1 MDLPLQGKVKEPARK
16 GETVRIG
23 ELAAMTG
30 TTTKALRFYEERG
43 LLPPPQRTPGG
54 YRDYPPEAGD
64 RIDFIRRGRNAG
76 LTLAQIAEIL
86 DVRDSGEAPCHH
98 VEQLLASRLAELDRQ
113 IADLHELRA
122 SVAELHSRAVDADP
136 ETCDAATVCRY
147 L

>member
-1 MDLPLQGKVKEPARK
+1 MDLPLQGKVKEQDRK
-16 GETVRIG
+16 GGTVRIG

-64 RIDFIRRGRNAG
+64 RLEFIRRGRNAG

-86 DVRDSGEAPCHH
+86 ELRDAGHAPCHH
-98 VEQLLASRLAELDRQ
+98 VEKLLASRLAELDRQ
-113 IADLHELRA
+113 IADLQELRA
-122 SVAELHSRAVDADP
+122 TVAELHLHATEADP
-136 ETCDAATVCRY
+136 ETCYAATVCRY

>member
-1 MDLPLQGKVKEPARK
+1 M
-16 GETVRIG
+16 
-23 ELAAMTG
+23 
-30 TTTKALRFYEERG
+30 RFYEERG

-64 RIDFIRRGRNAG
+64 RLDFIRRGRNAG

-86 DVRDSGEAPCHH
+86 NVRDAGHAPCHH

-113 IADLHELRA
+113 IADLQELRA
-122 SVAELHSRAVDADP
+122 TVAELHLQATEADP
-136 ETCDAATVCRY
+136 ETCDATTFCRY